1 MPKDFTSLGIR
12 PEISDYLKQMGITE
26 PTPIQEE
33 AIPVL
38 MAGKD
43 LVAQAQTGTGK
54 TLAFLLPILEKI
66 DTDKPFVQAVI
77 ITPTREL
84 TLQISKVA
92 KLLAEKREI
101 NVLAVYGGHAL
112 ERQTTRRKGNP
123 HLIVGTP
130 GRLNDHLRRKTL
142 NLGGVTRLVLDEAD
156 QMLHMG
162 FLDDMEEIIRQ
173 TSSSRQTMLF
183 SATMPAKIRSL
194 ADRYMDKPADIRQ
207 RAQNI
212 TLDEIKQLV
221 IETTPEAKLDR
232 LCALIDEYRPY
243 LAMVFCHTKQRVSAL
258 TLALAERGYDVDELH
273 GDMSQAKRQQVMKR
287 FRDAK
292 LQILVVTDIA
302 ARGIDIEGVTHVFN
316 YDIPHDAESYIHRI
330 GRTGRAGQT
339 GMAITFVV
347 PGEQNYLR
355 LVEQGIKASIKKF
368 KTKIPKAMRDTE
380 ESADRPKKAP
390 AASASAPALPTKRA
404 EKKTTAHSG
413 VNQRSRRKPKTA
425 EAAAKG
431 GFKPKGKPVRRSR

>member
-1 MPKDFTSLGIR
+1 MTNDFMTLGIR
-12 PEISDYLKQMGITE
+12 REINDYLKEMGIIE
-26 PTPIQEE
+26 PTLIQAQ

-66 DTDKPFVQAVI
+66 DVDKTYIQALI

-84 TLQISKVA
+84 TLQISREA
-92 KLLAEKREI
+92 KKIADKLGI
-101 NVLAVYGGHAL
+101 NILSVYGGHAL
-112 ERQTTRRKGNP
+112 ERQTTRLKGNP
-123 HLIVGTP
+123 HIVIGTP

-142 NLGGVTRLVLDEAD
+142 NLGGVSRLVLDEAD

-173 TSSSRQTMLF
+173 TSVNRQTMLF

-194 ADRYMDKPADIRQ
+194 ADKYMDKPSDIRQ
-207 RAQNI
+207 RTQNV

-221 IETTPEAKLDR
+221 IETKQEEKLDK
-232 LCALIDEYRPY
+232 LCTLIDEYRPY
-243 LAMVFCHTKQRVSAL
+243 LAMIFCHTKQRVSAL
-258 TLALAERGYDVDELH
+258 NMALAERGYETDELH
-273 GDMSQAKRQQVMKR
+273 GDLSQAKRQQVMRR
-287 FRDAK
+287 FREAK
-292 LQILVVTDIA
+292 LQLLVVTDIA
-302 ARGIDIEGVTHVFN
+302 ARGLDIEGVTHVFN

-339 GMAITFVV
+339 GMAITFVA

-355 LVEQGIKASIKKF
+355 IVEQGIKASIKKH
-368 KTKIPKAMRDTE
+368 KSKVAKKYADTVDTE
-380 ESADRPKKAP
+380 PSAKKTIPAP
-390 AASASAPALPTKRA
+390 VAPTKRA
-404 EKKTTAHSG
+404 VRKTAVHSG
-413 VNQRSRRKPKTA
+413 TNQRSRRKPKPPA
-425 EAAAKG
+425 EAAAKSG
-431 GFKPKGKPVRRSR
+431 GRARTKPAKRGR